1 MLSSSEDYSDAS
13 DTDMEMLAAGPVRSK
28 RKICLLERLKESSIE
43 LEKPVIDI
51 SSQFTQI

>member
-13 DTDMEMLAAGPVRSK
+13 DTDMEMLAAGSVRSK
-28 RKICLLERLKESSIE
+28 RKICLPERLKESSIE
-43 LEKPVIDI
+43 LEKPVIDL